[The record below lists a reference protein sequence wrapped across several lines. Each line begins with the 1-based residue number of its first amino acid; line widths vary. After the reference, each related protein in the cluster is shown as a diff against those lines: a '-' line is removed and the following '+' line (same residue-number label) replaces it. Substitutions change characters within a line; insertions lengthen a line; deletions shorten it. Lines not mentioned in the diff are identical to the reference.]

1 MSFPTA
7 LSGAAV
13 GVVNTNSF
21 LEGAQ
26 TSLIH
31 EHKTLRELL
40 ISILDNDEEGPRVC
54 ATFGPHTLSVEQL
67 LQRARRVTTALTS
80 YDRVAICMPPSLEFI
95 VTLCVIILR
104 GIPQV
109 PLIITDNTLQ
119 IDRHSSFIAT
129 KTLTYS
135 QLCDVVTNMDN
146 NTMGEINGV
155 QLPHRA
161 LINRL
166 YWQWSKFSFENRKV
180 CCLKTSNSFGD
191 YIVEIFAPLLHRI
204 PIVILPKSLLLNIDQ
219 LISFLASEHV
229 TRIVLIPSL
238 LSVLL
243 NHLQKRKMN
252 LLDLNFVIC
261 SDETLSLN
269 LIESFFARKHQFSP
283 TCCLFNLYGST
294 EVMADV
300 SCQIFN
306 STNHLYDLLSVEGH
320 VSIGSSID
328 NIRIEIIEPD
338 ERGVDELVVTGDG
351 VANGY
356 HNKNTINDTTLA
368 KQLFVVIMV
377 DLVSTQVKIA
387 GNRVDLT
394 KIEFTLKQHY
404 RVSLAKYL
412 PFYAVP
418 TRCITVAKFPLII
431 SVKID
436 RQKLSS
442 SLDVIGETQVEQE
455 EAGKDRGFFR
465 VLNEIGIPRA
475 HIDRSFFAA
484 GGSSLNALLF
494 VAKLHQIGFND
505 LTVEQNGQS
514 CDLFSE
520 HNSELQIIPLEQVDA
535 DEARGIVIES
545 FANLG
550 EIDVLAHRNC
560 PELKVEYKHQ
570 TSAVFDSFWQDFVK
584 GGLSFGPSMEVATL
598 PPLVAPLFVMTVA
611 GENKLLE
618 QVRSSNV
625 LPQSIM
631 HNYLSAVKPDVP
643 SEWRVSIMYFIE
655 RHVLETA
662 SAKQFQAVL
671 AANASS
677 VTRQICEYV
686 LKYDFNLVIHAN
698 QQYDLADTLLFP
710 HALDQIMTISMKL
723 LT

>member
-1 MSFPTA
+1 
-7 LSGAAV
+7 
-13 GVVNTNSF
+13 
-21 LEGAQ
+21 
-26 TSLIH
+26 
-31 EHKTLRELL
+31 
-40 ISILDNDEEGPRVC
+40 
-54 ATFGPHTLSVEQL
+54 
-67 LQRARRVTTALTS
+67 
-80 YDRVAICMPPSLEFI
+80 MPPSLEFI

-104 GIPQV
+104 GIPYVPLEPTLPYERIESVVNDSQV

-135 QLCDVVTNMDN
+135 QLCDGVTNMDH
-146 NTMGEINGV
+146 NTMGEINGQLKGV

-394 KIEFTLKQHY
+394 KIEFTLKQH
-404 RVSLAKYL
+404 SKYL

-584 GGLSFGPSMEVATL
+584 GGLSFGVVMNDRRLVGISLSSDLMNEPSMEVATL